1 MAPDRAAVRAALVVL
16 VGALG
21 SLVWGRIVDRAGG
34 GHARRRL
41 YLVALLCTLAALCAA
56 TAFAVTGLVNPML
69 QSGLITVA
77 GFMLTCTVGP
87 VSAVVIDIV
96 HPSIRATGAS
106 VLSLFQNLFGL
117 AIGPFIAGL
126 LSDYS
131 GLATALTVVPAFA
144 CLAALLF
151 ILAGRSYNSDLAR
164 AREPLAQ
171 TAAL

>member
-1 MAPDRAAVRAALVVL
+1 
-16 VGALG
+16 
-21 SLVWGRIVDRAGG
+21 
-34 GHARRRL
+34 
-41 YLVALLCTLAALCAA
+41 
-56 TAFAVTGLVNPML
+56 ML

-171 TAAL
+171 IAAL